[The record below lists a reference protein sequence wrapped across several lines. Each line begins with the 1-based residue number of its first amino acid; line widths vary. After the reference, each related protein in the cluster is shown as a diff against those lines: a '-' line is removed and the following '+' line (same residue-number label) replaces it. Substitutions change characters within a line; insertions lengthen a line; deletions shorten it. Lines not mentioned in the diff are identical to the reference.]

1 MTLVPFDRPSD
12 EDEVIVATSTLVSI
26 GGHHVVKHAHIRWT
40 IDILRLLQYCV
51 GSTDSDF
58 EQLRGPAGGLWLL
71 RNTAS
76 PFRPSSPN
84 RDNYSWTPSKVVRP

>member
-71 RNTAS
+71 RIAL
-76 PFRPSSPN
+76 PSFLLQTGTIIRGPHL
-84 RDNYSWTPSKVVRP
+84 RL

>member
-1 MTLVPFDRPSD
+1 MTWVPFDRPSD
-12 EDEVIVATSTLVSI
+12 EVEVIVATSTLVSI

-58 EQLRGPAGGLWLL
+58 EQLRGPAGDCGCC
-71 RNTAS
+71 AS
-76 PFRPSSPN
+76 PFRPSF
-84 RDNYSWTPSKVVRP
+84 SKPGQLFVDPI